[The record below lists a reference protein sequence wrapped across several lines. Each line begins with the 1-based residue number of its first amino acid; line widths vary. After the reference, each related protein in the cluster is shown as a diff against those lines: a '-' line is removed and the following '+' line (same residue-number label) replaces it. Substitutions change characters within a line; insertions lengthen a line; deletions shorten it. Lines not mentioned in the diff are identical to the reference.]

1 MVIIRAC
8 NPNDLNYIAEV
19 HKKCFSNSFISQLNK
34 TLIVDFYRCY
44 FEENSNLFL
53 VAEVYGRIIGFAMG
67 YIVDKSSAQKN
78 FVKRHYKEF
87 LIRFFL
93 LLLKGNKYAWKKKV
107 VLKKNLVN
115 SNKNLTLKTKL
126 VADLRYLCILPDFQ
140 GSNIATE
147 LLLEFEKKMIQE
159 GIFEYKFFVKK
170 DNIQAINFY
179 NKRSYNI
186 VDSSI
191 DTLEYCKKLT
201 K

>member
-1 MVIIRAC
+1 MVTIRAC

-19 HKKCFSNSFISQLNK
+19 HKECFSNSFISQLNK

-53 VAEVYGRIIGFAMG
+53 VAEFDGRIIGFAMG
-67 YIVDKSSAQKN
+67 YMVDKSKAQKN

-87 LIRFFL
+87 LIHYFL
-93 LLLKGNKYAWKKKV
+93 LLLKGNKYAWKKNAV
-107 VLKKNLVN
+107 IKKNLIN
-115 SNKNLTLKTKL
+115 SNKNLTLKTEI
-126 VADLRYLCILPDFQ
+126 VADLRYLCILPEFQ
-140 GSNIATE
+140 GCNIATE
-147 LLLEFEKKMIQE
+147 LLLEFEKKMIHE

-186 VDSSI
+186 FDSSI